1 MIGEVSTVRA
11 RFALRFR
18 CANCRHVM
26 CRELIS
32 PELADAPSDV
42 EELLGS
48 NLLNGQLYSCDECD
62 NPVSILISIKPLQP
76 DEKLEV
82 DTELGETA
90 GRRKSTV
97 AARAAFARGALLS
110 PARRRGLG

>member
-42 EELLGS
+42 DELLGS
-48 NLLNGQLYSCDECD
+48 NLLNGQFYPCDECD
-62 NPVSILISIKPLQP
+62 NPVSVLIGIKPLQA
-76 DEKLEV
+76 DEKLEIN
-82 DTELGETA
+82 TEGGETA
-90 GRRKSTV
+90 GRRKSSP
-97 AARAAFARGALLS
+97 AARSAFARAAMLS